1 LDERVA
7 NSSRY
12 EYESILHDI
21 EVDQSG
27 RTDVLSDDTVLAFSD
42 DIQAAILIPTEVKR
56 QCYQQLKATGLRKR
70 LIGIRLFAAGLILL
84 LRPYVA
90 TLELITVDQEYEGWE
105 PTIKEHLLRH
115 LRGECPD
122 LTSQQIIF
130 QRIGKGAQAHSVAL
144 ATYRGDREPNQR
156 IGVRELLAVC

>member
-1 LDERVA
+1 MDERVA

-27 RTDVLSDDTVLAFSD
+27 RTDVLSDDTILAFSD

>member
-1 LDERVA
+1 MDERVA